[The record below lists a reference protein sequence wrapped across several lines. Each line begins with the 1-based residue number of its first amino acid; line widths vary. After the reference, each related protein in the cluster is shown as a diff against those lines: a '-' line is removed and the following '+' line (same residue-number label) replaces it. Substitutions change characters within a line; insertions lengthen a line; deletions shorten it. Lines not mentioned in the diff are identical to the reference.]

1 MISRFRLISGIFAA
15 LLASSAFAI
24 PSYAYPTD
32 EIESLRTQQAQTLR
46 DFNVKLGATE
56 AVANRLASAY
66 IENGFVM
73 SMSTAEPISTFT
85 FVENSRSFVVKRY
98 ADGSAT
104 LEQYPFSIRAKT
116 SDSSFSNKEIE
127 VITKTLRN
135 IISLRAFDKCDSFSQ
150 GAGWSGG
157 IGCPFSVDNGIVSI
171 GLQFDFTGVGGGYGS
186 TISNPRG
193 PWSRGVLTSCSYPQ
207 IVHHTQKHT
216 ASGPASVTLT
226 AQCNNVLGSTTHYAQ
241 FRHEYAKFTQDIW

>member
-46 DFNVKLGATE
+46 
-56 AVANRLASAY
+56 
-66 IENGFVM
+66 
-73 SMSTAEPISTFT
+73 
-85 FVENSRSFVVKRY
+85 
-98 ADGSAT
+98 
-104 LEQYPFSIRAKT
+104 
-116 SDSSFSNKEIE
+116 
-127 VITKTLRN
+127 
-135 IISLRAFDKCDSFSQ
+135 
-150 GAGWSGG
+150 
-157 IGCPFSVDNGIVSI
+157 VDNGIVSI

-207 IVHHTQKHT
+207 IVHHMQKHT